1 MKVIK
6 TIGNCCLVFL
16 TVISVCVII
25 AFVYYHYFVHDTTI
39 GVNNVNDQLAVDI
52 KKDDELTEQEKNA
65 IFRRFPNVHARG
77 SQGKRGERA
86 RFE

>member
-1 MKVIK
+1 M
-6 TIGNCCLVFL
+6 FL

-52 KKDDELTEQEKNA
+52 KKDDELTEQEKTSSRSVGLWKQTTIPTTRTTAYNY
-65 IFRRFPNVHARG
+65 RN
-77 SQGKRGERA
+77 
-86 RFE
+86 